1 MLTLMPM
8 SLRPDRPLLLLPLM
22 LGLAACGDSRP
33 LEVPLTAPVAEDPGP
48 RRVPERL
55 DAPQGQVYAS
65 DVHVHTDHS
74 SDGSALRQGSG
85 DALPGNVS
93 ITTQIEQA
101 LLTGLDF
108 LALTDHRTYDQHWDP
123 LWTSDTVLL
132 IPGEEANGRPHA
144 NVFGAVD
151 TILNGAAGEGPAHR
165 PTQWGIWDAHA
176 QGAVFQTNHA
186 NRDWT
191 EDDGRANIQG
201 STLGVDVIEAW
212 NLGENITLQ
221 LAYAEDRWNRG
232 FLTGLTAS
240 SDNHFRELALL
251 GFGPGA
257 VHTQVFAEALNERAL
272 LSALRGGRTVLTDGI
287 PGGALVT
294 LEADT
299 QGDGVFEGIAGDAL
313 PVTPG
318 QTVRFR
324 VRAQRAPGMEVLI
337 YAAPGQSAGPVQVFT
352 PGSLDE
358 SFEFSVEAPA
368 RPHWLRAEIR
378 GPGVPRVGIE
388 ADLQDEADR
397 RALSSPIFLL
407 PGGVIPVP
415 EVEQPIPDPLP
426 LVDGA
431 ERVLGDFDQFSGFPD
446 LVVLADGLRAVVAEQ
461 HRVTGTDIVFRR
473 GSEPPQRINPVEGF
487 ARFPRIAAAG
497 ERLWVVWEDEQ
508 TGQRPRNPQI
518 WLRGSSD
525 GGRSWDE
532 AMRLSE
538 TPARAIRPA
547 LAVRADG
554 TPVIAWSD
562 NARRCFDLFVQV
574 GLDAAPQN
582 LSSEKACTAGNPLDT
597 RSPRDPASLHPA
609 LTVLPDGSLVALWQ
623 DNRFDVN
630 AGWTG
635 QTGFNGGFEGIDRTD
650 PDNWE
655 ILARRWDPET
665 QQWSDAVR
673 VSNNGSDDPFDETAL
688 ADRRPTVAA
697 TAEGVLLAAW
707 ESKPLAAAGVNTA
720 ILAAVSRDGGLTWD
734 APQLVGLEMDA
745 LAQRPAAAAAPD
757 GGIDLVWNDTRDA
770 DWRHRVWGLHFDG
783 EAFSAPRR
791 YSGAGNGAWP
801 RVHGG
806 QLVFTS
812 DREAAVQRDL
822 TWRIFARALRPVA
835 DAGARRKR
843 LPAPPALPVQIATW
857 KATQLRRLDTEALA
871 ACQH

>member
-1 MLTLMPM
+1 MPVRLLFPALL
-8 SLRPDRPLLLLPLM
+8 SLA
-22 LGLAACGDSRP
+22 LAACGESRP
-33 LEVPLTAPVAEDPGP
+33 LSNGLSPPAVSPAT
-48 RRVPERL
+48 RTVPERVE
-55 DAPQGQVYAS
+55 APAGQFYAS
-65 DVHVHTDHS
+65 DAHVHTDHS

-93 ITTQIEQA
+93 VAVQVVQA
-101 LLTGLDF
+101 ALKGLDF

-151 TILNGAAGEGPAHR
+151 TILNGASGEGPAHR

-191 EDDGRANIQG
+191 ESDGRANIQG

-212 NLGENITLQ
+212 NLGENITVQ

-232 FLTGLTAS
+232 FLTGITAS
-240 SDNHFRELALL
+240 SDNHFLELALL

-257 VHTQVFAEALNERAL
+257 VHTQVFAEALSERAL
-272 LSALRGGRTVLTDGI
+272 LTALRGGRTVLTDGI
-287 PGGALVT
+287 PGGAFLT

-318 QTVRFR
+318 QPVRFR
-324 VRAQRAPGMEVLI
+324 VRAQRALGMEVLI
-337 YAAPGQSAGPVQVFT
+337 YAAPGQSAGPVQTFSPT
-352 PGSLDE
+352 SLDQL
-358 SFEFSVEAPA
+358 FEFTLDAPA
-368 RPHWLRAEIR
+368 RPHWVRAEIR
-378 GPGVPRVGIE
+378 GLGVPRVGLD
-388 ADLQDEADR
+388 AALQDEADR
-397 RALSSPIFLL
+397 RALSAPIFLL

-426 LVDGA
+426 LADGA
-431 ERVLGDFDQFSGFPD
+431 EALLGEFDRFSGFPD
-446 LVVLADGLRAVVAEQ
+446 LVVLASGERAVVAEQ
-461 HRVTGTDIVFRR
+461 HSATGTDIVFRR
-473 GSEPPQRINPVEGF
+473 GGAEPVRLNPVEGF
-487 ARFPRIAAAG
+487 ARFPRIAAVG

-508 TGQRPRNPQI
+508 SGQRPRNPQI
-518 WLRGSSD
+518 WLRGSAD
-525 GGRSWDE
+525 GGRSWE
-532 AMRLSE
+532 AALRLSN

-547 LAVRADG
+547 LAVLPDG

-582 LSSEKACTAGNPLDT
+582 LSSEKACTRGNLLDT

-609 LTVLPDGSLVALWQ
+609 LTVLPNGSVVVVWQ

-655 ILARRWDPET
+655 ILARRWDP
-665 QQWSDAVR
+665 QSGAWSDAVR

-720 ILAAVSRDGGLTWD
+720 ILAAVSRDGGLTWN
-734 APQLVGLEMDA
+734 APQLVGLELDA
-745 LAQRPAAAAAPD
+745 LAQRPAAATAPG

-783 EAFSAPRR
+783 EAFSAAQRL
-791 YSGAGNGAWP
+791 SGAGNGAWP

-822 TWRIFARALRPVA
+822 TWRIFARALTPVA
-835 DAGARRKR
+835 DAGVARKR

-857 KATQLRRLDTEALA
+857 KATQLRRLDPSVLA
-871 ACQH
+871 ACAH

>member
-1 MLTLMPM
+1 MLTMPFFA
-8 SLRPDRPLLLLPLM
+8 RVLLLLPLVF
-22 LGLAACGDSRP
+22 GLSSCGDSRP
-33 LEVPLTAPVAEDPGP
+33 LDVPLAPPGDETLP
-48 RRVPERL
+48 RVVPERR
-55 DAPQGQVYAS
+55 DAPQGQFFSS
-65 DVHVHTDHS
+65 DSHVHTDHS
-74 SDGSALRQGSG
+74 SDGSAFRQLSG

-93 ITTQIEQA
+93 VEFQIGQA
-101 LLTGLDF
+101 LLAGLDF
-108 LALTDHRTYDQHWDP
+108 LALNDHRTYDQHWDP
-123 LWTSDTVLL
+123 LWTSQDVLL

-191 EDDGRANIQG
+191 EEDGSANIQG

-212 NLGENITLQ
+212 NLGENITIQ

-232 FLTGLTAS
+232 FLTGITAS

-251 GFGPGA
+251 GFGVGA
-257 VHTQVFAEALNERAL
+257 VQTQAYAETLTERSL
-272 LSALRGGRTVLTDGI
+272 LTALRGGRTVLTDGI
-287 PGGALVT
+287 PGGAFLT

-318 QTVRFR
+318 QPVRFR
-324 VRAQRAPGMEVLI
+324 VRAQRALGMEVLI
-337 YAAPGQSAGPVQVFT
+337 YAAPGQSAGPVETFSPT
-352 PGSLDE
+352 ALDDR
-358 SFEFSVEAPA
+358 FEFTLEAPA
-368 RPHWLRAEIR
+368 QPHWVRAEIR
-378 GPGVPRVGIE
+378 GFGVPRVGLE
-388 ADLQDEADR
+388 ASLRDEADR
-397 RALSSPIFLL
+397 RALTAPIFLL
-407 PGGVIPVP
+407 PGGVIPTP
-415 EVEQPIPDPLP
+415 DAEQPIPDPLP

-431 ERVLGDFDQFSGFPD
+431 QRILGDFDQFSGFPD
-446 LVVLADGLRAVVAEQ
+446 LAVLADGVRAVVAEQ
-461 HRVTGTDIVFRR
+461 HSATGTDIVFRR
-473 GSEPPQRINPVEGF
+473 GGAEPVRLNPVEGF
-487 ARFPRIAAAG
+487 ARFPRMAAAG
-497 ERLWVVWEDEQ
+497 EQLWVVWEDEQ

-518 WLRGSSD
+518 WLRGSAD
-525 GGRSWDE
+525 GGRSWD
-532 AMRLSE
+532 AAIRLSE
-538 TPARAIRPA
+538 TPTRAIRPA

-562 NARRCFDLFVQV
+562 NARRCFDLYVQV
-574 GLDAAPQN
+574 GLEAAPQN
-582 LSSEKACTAGNPLDT
+582 LSGEKACTAGNLLDT

-609 LTVLPDGSLVALWQ
+609 LTVLPDGGVVVLWQ

-635 QTGFNGGFEGIDRTD
+635 QTGFNRGFEGIDRTD

-655 ILARRWDPET
+655 ILARRLDPQT
-665 QQWSDAVR
+665 GAWTDAVR
-673 VSNNGSDDPFDETAL
+673 VSNNGSDDPFDQTAL

-720 ILAAVSRDGGLTWD
+720 ILAARSTDGGRSWEL
-734 APQLVGLEMDA
+734 PQLVGMEMDA
-745 LAQRPAAAAAPD
+745 LSQRPAAATAPD
-757 GGIDLVWNDTRDA
+757 GGVDLVWNDTRDS
-770 DWRHRVWGLHFDG
+770 DWRHRVWGLRFDG

-806 QLVFTS
+806 QVVFTS

-822 TWRIFARALRPVA
+822 TWRIFARDLVPVA
-835 DAGARRKR
+835 DASSRRKR
-843 LPAPPALPVQIATW
+843 VPTSPALPVQVATW
-857 KATQLRRLDTEALA
+857 KAAQLRRLDVDALA
-871 ACQH
+871 ACTH